1 MGEDRLRFTG
11 NHAKTRARCP
21 HHRLAGALAQQ
32 SPCISLYV
40 LVFGDAGARQI
51 EGARVAVAQNG
62 GGVLGVEEAVVAV
75 TILGR

>member
-1 MGEDRLRFTG
+1 VSQLR
-11 NHAKTRARCP
+11 
-21 HHRLAGALAQQ
+21 
-32 SPCISLYV
+32 
-40 LVFGDAGARQI
+40 GDAGARQI